1 MPPLNKKSSRLFIL
15 LPSLMCRYSS
25 TQATCALHDV
35 GGLLT
40 QRLPSAADDEK
51 YGLLVSPD
59 AAVQACMLGAV
70 FASQRLRMFSAA
82 IVQQCMGHV
91 FLQRAT
97 SPSQAHNEEPQ
108 THAKTAVD
116 EATSQATAA
125 SPTLQHAQMRTS
137 TSATAA
143 AEPAPASAP
152 QLNDVLGRQQGFKP
166 CSGSPPA
173 CSAAPAL
180 TMDGKQRAQDSI
192 SMLKETVDELGSTLQ
207 SAQVWCHACCRKKTP
222 KDWSTQWHQSCHD
235 VLHT

>member
-1 MPPLNKKSSRLFIL
+1 MPPLNKKTSQVFTL

-35 GGLLT
+35 GGLRT
-40 QRLPSAADDEK
+40 QRLPSEADDEK

-97 SPSQAHNEEPQ
+97 SPSQAHNELQEPQ

-116 EATSQATAA
+116 EATSQ
-125 SPTLQHAQMRTS
+125 
-137 TSATAA
+137 ATAA

>member
-1 MPPLNKKSSRLFIL
+1 MPPLNMTISRDFIL
-15 LPSLMCRYSS
+15 LPSMMCRYSG

-35 GGLLT
+35 GGLRT
-40 QRLPSAADDEK
+40 QRLPSEADDEK
-51 YGLLVSPD
+51 YELLVSPD

-82 IVQQCMGHV
+82 IVQQCMGHE

-97 SPSQAHNEEPQ
+97 SPSQAHDELQEPQ

-143 AEPAPASAP
+143 ARPLPASAP
-152 QLNDVLGRQQGFKP
+152 RLNDVLGRQQGFEP
-166 CSGSPPA
+166 CSASPPA

-180 TMDGKQRAQDSI
+180 TAEGKLRAQDSV
-192 SMLKETVDELGSTLQ
+192 SMLKETVDRLGLTLQ
-207 SAQVWCHACCRKKTP
+207 NAQVQRHACCRKEI
-222 KDWSTQWHQSCHD
+222 
-235 VLHT
+235 